1 MWARPAGGGG
11 CERRLAAGLCVVQG
25 EGEGAERDR
34 RCAWPRARGG
44 LAHLL
49 TMRILQPRGRGCSK
63 LLNMRL
69 NMTKH
74 LTGVPPVR
82 TTHAS
87 SFKKIGDPEPRSWNR
102 VCVKFQQLIRTLYTT
117 CAQLVHAVTVLVV
130 GVVDGFLQR
139 DPRLVLLGAVVQ
151 APSLG
156 LARVGRERER
166 GHSRF
171 DQATDVRAIPHA
183 YFTDEQSGQRS

>member
-69 NMTKH
+69 NKNC
-74 LTGVPPVR
+74 LLNAYVSALEKRVYRLLFCSSISLLLESPKEWCVPVFPFA
-82 TTHAS
+82 AS
-87 SFKKIGDPEPRSWNR
+87 GAVGLFPFKKLLS
-102 VCVKFQQLIRTLYTT
+102 QQ
-117 CAQLVHAVTVLVV
+117 Q
-130 GVVDGFLQR
+130 QN
-139 DPRLVLLGAVVQ
+139 
-151 APSLG
+151 SL
-156 LARVGRERER
+156 A
-166 GHSRF
+166 F
-171 DQATDVRAIPHA
+171 ATNIV
-183 YFTDEQSGQRS
+183 FTNMNCHI

>member
-69 NMTKH
+69 NKT
-74 LTGVPPVR
+74 
-82 TTHAS
+82 
-87 SFKKIGDPEPRSWNR
+87 
-102 VCVKFQQLIRTLYTT
+102 VC
-117 CAQLVHAVTVLVV
+117 
-130 GVVDGFLQR
+130 
-139 DPRLVLLGAVVQ
+139 
-151 APSLG
+151 
-156 LARVGRERER
+156 
-166 GHSRF
+166 
-171 DQATDVRAIPHA
+171 
-183 YFTDEQSGQRS
+183 

>member
-25 EGEGAERDR
+25 EGEGAERHR

-69 NMTKH
+69 NKNR
-74 LTGVPPVR
+74 LLNAYVSALEKRVYR
-82 TTHAS
+82 LLFCS
-87 SFKKIGDPEPRSWNR
+87 SIS
-102 VCVKFQQLIRTLYTT
+102 
-117 CAQLVHAVTVLVV
+117 
-130 GVVDGFLQR
+130 
-139 DPRLVLLGAVVQ
+139 LLK
-151 APSLG
+151 P
-156 LARVGRERER
+156 
-166 GHSRF
+166 
-171 DQATDVRAIPHA
+171 
-183 YFTDEQSGQRS
+183 Y